1 MEEETLTID
10 ARRRKVAVDFHCV
23 DGIHQ
28 GIRTHCLELFGRV
41 VRQAEDIDFH
51 LLLAEPDK
59 LLAAHPEFERLNVKL
74 VRMSKRSAA
83 VRLLHQLPQLA
94 REHGFDLLHCQYI
107 VPPFSPCATAV
118 TIHDTLFESHPQYY
132 SRFFVARSRL
142 FMRRSAR
149 NSALVCTV
157 SDFSR
162 NELAR
167 RYGLQL
173 NNIVTVANGVNFSRF
188 GMAAAHDPILD
199 KYGLA
204 QGRYILSVGRL
215 EPRKNQARLVEAYST
230 LPHPRPK
237 LVLIGQRDFGY
248 GDLLRV
254 VQERRLQ
261 EEVSILE
268 SVEDDE
274 LPVLYRNALL
284 FAYPSLAEGFG
295 MPLLEAMASGVPI
308 VTSGNTA
315 LGEVSGDAAV
325 LVDPESISSI
335 AEGMR
340 ELLMCEPRRHELV
353 ARGLQRA
360 RDYQWDKSSGTLV
373 EAYETYFNLRSM
385 SDELASARA

>member
-1 MEEETLTID
+1 
-10 ARRRKVAVDFHCV
+10 
-23 DGIHQ
+23 
-28 GIRTHCLELFGRV
+28 V
-41 VRQAEDIDFH
+41 VRHAGDIDFH
-51 LLLAEPDK
+51 LLLAEPEK
-59 LLAAHPEFERLNVKL
+59 LLSAHPEFERFNVKL
-74 VRMSKRSAA
+74 TRMPKRSAA
-83 VRLLHQLPQLA
+83 VRLLHQLPRLA

-142 FMRRSAR
+142 FMRRSASR
-149 NSALVCTV
+149 SALVCTV

-173 NNIVTVANGVNFSRF
+173 DNIVTVANGVNLSRF
-188 GMAAAHDPILD
+188 RMADGPDPILD
-199 KYGLA
+199 KYGLT

-230 LPHPRPK
+230 LPQPRPK

-254 VQERRLQ
+254 VEECKLQ
-261 EEVSILE
+261 KEVSILE
-268 SVEDDE
+268 SVDDDE
-274 LPVLYRNALL
+274 LPILYRHALL

-295 MPLLEAMASGVPI
+295 MPLLEAMASGVPV

-315 LGEVSGDAAV
+315 LGEVSGNAAV
-325 LVDPESISSI
+325 VVDPESISSI
-335 AEGMR
+335 AEGIR
-340 ELLMCEPRRHELV
+340 EVLMSEARRHELV
-353 ARGLQRA
+353 ARGMQRA
-360 RDYQWDKSSGTLV
+360 RDYQWDKSSDTLV
-373 EAYETYFNLRSM
+373 GAYEAYFRLGSM
-385 SDELASARA
+385 SDEVVAAPI